1 MANNIVNKR
10 YVVQRQ
16 LDGRVLITFVGLLAT
31 VFTVASPVPQI
42 KKALNTKDTEDVSIR
57 FLLVLITGLSLWVI
71 YGIGRSDIVIVI
83 GNSIG
88 VSLNIFML
96 VLKVK
101 YSREPLE
108 EQ

>member
-1 MANNIVNKR
+1 MAE
-10 YVVQRQ
+10 
-16 LDGRVLITFVGLLAT
+16 LLITFVGLLAT
-31 VFTVASPVPQI
+31 VFTVASTVPQI
-42 KKALNTKDTEDVSIR
+42 KKALRTKDTEDVSIR